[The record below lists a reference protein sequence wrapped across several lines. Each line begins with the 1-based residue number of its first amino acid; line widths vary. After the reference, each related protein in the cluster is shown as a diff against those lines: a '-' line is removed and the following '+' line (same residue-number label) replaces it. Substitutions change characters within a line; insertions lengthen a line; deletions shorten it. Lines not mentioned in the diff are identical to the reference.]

1 MARSPEVVKREV
13 LFAGRWGDRGLE
25 LFVVGKCVR
34 RVPIPA
40 EHDRTLAIAGEM
52 LAKVM
57 RCRPA
62 ARLARRF
69 AEAQLAPVPADG
81 FVLSTAEIEAWLD
94 TGQ

>member
-1 MARSPEVVKREV
+1 MTAP
-13 LFAGRWGDRGLE
+13 
-25 LFVVGKCVR
+25 
-34 RVPIPA
+34 
-40 EHDRTLAIAGEM
+40 LAIAGEM